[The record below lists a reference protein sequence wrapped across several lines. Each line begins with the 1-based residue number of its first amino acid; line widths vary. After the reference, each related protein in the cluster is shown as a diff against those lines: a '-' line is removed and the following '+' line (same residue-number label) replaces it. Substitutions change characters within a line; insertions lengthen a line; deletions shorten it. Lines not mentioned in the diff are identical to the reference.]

1 MRASILV
8 RYSIGGETWLH
19 DFMGIAV
26 SYVSLIHFERI
37 SAVDTTECILGV
49 VFFTWCIVKLY
60 CYVTFCHACIIINID
75 NYIIH
80 LGRQMILWSWVV
92 CDVTIILAFSDHK

>member
-60 CYVTFCHACIIINID
+60 CYFTFYSACLILIVDNDIRHIIV
-75 NYIIH
+75 YIT
-80 LGRQMILWSWVV
+80 VN
-92 CDVTIILAFSDHK
+92 